1 MRTPNLFGR
10 FHAAVIF
17 LAAGALMLHSCS
29 IEKEF
34 DSSGD
39 MEEEGIDMIISAG
52 PTVTRTDNDGNST
65 LWSEGDALSVFH
77 SAAGQSTYWSS
88 WFGFYYGNMFQGT
101 VKKLS
106 SSNDWYAVYPYREEN
121 VSPDQIH
128 LTLPSAQIQVG
139 NSNKAHFAGEDFP
152 MVGKTK
158 DVSRSADLSI
168 SMGNLLSAARFK
180 VKNAEEDP
188 IFIKEISLTASVP
201 IAGDFVVDMTGDAP
215 VLTPGSKT
223 TKTAKLSVNPESES
237 TEGMTA
243 LNIAPGDSAYFFLAV
258 APFEVPSGGELKIK
272 VIAAPSY
279 APGVNLEYI
288 HTIALESG
296 TTFSSGSIKT
306 VNANFN
312 TAESETPDSPGA
324 AGEVDLEPGDQP
336 EDGEYLLVYES
347 GDNSMAFAAFADQKD
362 NKYAIPVTVSDGVVI
377 PKDGEDLSK
386 YAITIEVATDDSGN
400 PIEHSNDA
408 GHYAYN
414 VRNSDG
420 QYVFYST
427 GGGTLDASDALQ
439 IKDINEMDIDGTTYK
454 YYHSFVQE
462 DDGIQ
467 VLSSIAGASGGN
479 KYLLAYSA
487 SNGFYYEENNSGQK
501 LHLYLLGGTVKEKQ
515 TLSFS
520 TDKVTYNFD
529 EGGDFPEPTLHG
541 AKTPVTYKSS
551 NESVATVDSQGNV
564 TIHKAGS
571 AVITAT
577 AEANDQYY
585 SGKAEYSISSTTS
598 EGITFYRVTEFTSG
612 EEYLIVSGGY
622 ALANN
627 NGTIGATSISA
638 AGDEIIVTEAVSIT
652 WTATVSGSGVT
663 LTNDGYYVQRGSS
676 SSGKPS
682 ISKTLNSSY
691 GVWTYSNNKM
701 STASGTTYYLYY
713 GNNAWAQSNSS
724 SAGTVTIYSNIKPL
738 TKQNLSF
745 AQSSVVWTIGEGYEI
760 DGSYE
765 FPQIVSGNITPVTYT
780 SSSTGVATISGNR
793 IKIVGTGSTTITA
806 STDGNDE
813 YAPAE
818 ASYTLRIRAQVS
830 GDFVDLGVFNLE
842 NDKVSDYLDA
852 AEIQYTDD
860 NYKKIGNINSVS
872 IVDSYSSSANSTS
885 SKRLDVPK
893 PVTIDWGTSSSG
905 TTTITIY
912 SDSELNNEVWTQSTT
927 TSKTSD
933 VVYNLIPGETYYCT
947 VEDNS
952 GYLLKGTFTTE
963 GRRRMIRLS
972 DRDGAFDRANNF
984 RDLGGLVTADGTK
997 RIKYGWIFRGTNLD
1011 STNDAERSVMLDYLN
1026 IGYDIDLRQS
1036 TEGKRVF
1043 SLDDANYLM
1052 ADYGASLS
1060 DLRTTSKVL
1069 ATVNAFFAAAK
1080 AGKASYFH
1088 CRIGSDRTGYWGLL
1102 IEGLLGVSAK
1112 DCSID
1117 FELTSFA
1124 RNVTS
1129 GIRDRNNSSYL
1140 FYQGMEG
1147 SSSSAWGGGSAQ
1159 PGFMQED
1166 NGVPKFPGSTLQEKI
1181 TNYLI
1186 DQVGVDP
1193 DAIEEFKSIVLED
1206 I

>member
-362 NKYAIPVTVSDGVVI
+362 NKYAIPVTVSDEVVI
-377 PKDGEDLSK
+377 PNDGEDLSK

-462 DDGIQ
+462 EDGIQ

-487 SNGFYYEENNSGQK
+487 ANGFYYEENNSGQK
-501 LHLYLLGGTVKEKQ
+501 LHLYLLGGSAKEKQ
-515 TLSFS
+515 HLSFDPES
-520 TDKVTYNFD
+520 VTYDFVA
-529 EGGDFPEPTLHG
+529 GGDFPEPSLSG
-541 AKTPVTYKSS
+541 AKTTVSYTSS
-551 NESVATVDSQGNV
+551 NISVAEVDPSTGVV
-564 TIHKAGS
+564 TIKGAGT
-571 AVITAT
+571 ATITAK
-577 AEANDQYY
+577 AEADNVYY
-585 SGKAEYSISSTTS
+585 AGTASYSIISTSTN
-598 EGITFYRVTEFTSG
+598 IQIWYKADDMVAG
-612 EEYLIVSGGY
+612 ENYLIVSNGY
-622 ALANN
+622 ALQN
-627 NGTIGATSISA
+627 NGGSVAAVNDFEVSDDVIMYTAPATLIWQA
-638 AGDEIIVTEAVSIT
+638 NA
-652 WTATVSGSGVT
+652 SGQ
-663 LTNDGYYVQRGSS
+663 LTNSGQYLGSS
-676 SSGKPS
+676 SSSSGGGMFPGYGS
-682 ISKTLNSSY
+682 LSLAIGSQSNAAAWTYNSDNSYMTFTSSSSY
-691 GVWTYSNNKM
+691 GGS
-701 STASGTTYYLYY
+701 STYYLYY
-713 GNNAWAQSNSS
+713 STSNKQYSISS
-724 SAGTVTIYSNIKPL
+724 SSGSSHVASLYTTTKPL
-738 TKQNLSF
+738 SPQKLSF
-745 AQSSVVWTIGEGYEI
+745 ANSNVRWVVGDGQDYAIG
-760 DGSYE
+760 GSYG
-765 FPQIVSGNITPVTYT
+765 FPQEVSGAQTAVTYT
-780 SSSTGVATISGNR
+780 SSNTDVATISGSQ
-793 IKIVGTGSTTITA
+793 ITIIGLGSTTITA
-806 STDGNDE
+806 SAAATEEFKAGS
-813 YAPAE
+813 
-818 ASYTLRIRAQVS
+818 ASYTLRIAEPLP
-830 GDFVDLGVFNLE
+830 GGFIDLGTWNLE
-842 NDKVSDYLDA
+842 NDKVSAYLDE
-852 AEIQYTDD
+852 AEQKYTND
-860 NYKKIGNINSVS
+860 NYTSTSV
-872 IVDSYSSSANSTS
+872 VGTYSSSASNSN
-885 SKRLDVPK
+885 RLDVPR
-893 PVTIDWGTSSSG
+893 PVTLSWDNASLG
-905 TTTITIY
+905 TTTVTIFA
-912 SDSELNNEVWTQSTT
+912 DEALEDIVWTQTT
-927 TSKTSD
+927 TSGKTSD
-933 VVYNLIPGETYYCT
+933 DVYNLIPGRTYYCT
-947 VEDNS
+947 VEADN
-952 GYLLKGTFTTE
+952 GLLLKGAFNTE
-963 GRRRMIRLS
+963 GRRRMIKAS
-972 DRDGAFDRANNF
+972 NTADYARANNF
-984 RDLGGLVTADGTK
+984 RDLGGMQTVDGKT
-997 RIKYGWIFRGTNLD
+997 IKYGWIFRGTNLD
-1011 STNDAERSVMLDYLN
+1011 STTEAEQELMADYLN
-1026 IGYDIDLRQS
+1026 IGWDIDLRQS
-1036 TEGKRVF
+1036 TEGKEAFKSRFNVEYEM
-1043 SLDDANYLM
+1043 S
-1052 ADYGASLS
+1052 DYYPSLS
-1060 DLRTTSKVL
+1060 ELTTTSKVKQ
-1069 ATVNAFFAAAK
+1069 TMTAFIAAAK
-1080 AGKASYFH
+1080 ADKASYFH

-1124 RNVTS
+1124 KNVTS
-1129 GIRDRNNSSYL
+1129 GNRERNSSGYL
-1140 FYQGMEG
+1140 FYQGMEDFKKK
-1147 SSSSAWGGGSAQ
+1147 SYYSTFKA
-1159 PGFMQED
+1159 ED
-1166 NGVPKFPGSTLQEKI
+1166 EATALMKTINK
-1181 TNYLI
+1181 YLVDEVGISQDDI
-1186 DQVGVDP
+1186 DL
-1193 DAIEEFKSIVLED
+1193 FKSKVLE
-1206 I
+1206 